1 MPFNVTITNI
11 IPTITEAYKQQGYLP
26 RYFAARANH
35 INNEVFEITRRDYEV
50 FLDNSYVMVGHLNWT
65 IKGKLDD
72 HTLWVYTGSPIY
84 DDAAESPQRG
94 TDPIIIPGLLT
105 QNRAAVKFLS
115 KRIPSLQNRLTD
127 YREYYHGV

>member
-1 MPFNVTITNI
+1 MTFLVNITNTL
-11 IPTITEAYKQQGYLP
+11 PTITEVHKQNGVLP

-35 INNEVFEITRRDYEV
+35 INNEVFEITSRDYEV

-94 TDPIIIPGLLT
+94 TEPIIIPGLLT

-115 KRIPSLQNRLTD
+115 KRIPSLENRLIN
-127 YREYYHGV
+127 YQEFYIGV

>member
-35 INNEVFEITRRDYEV
+35 INNEVFEITRRDYEG

-65 IKGKLDD
+65 IIGKLDD
-72 HTLWVYTGSPIY
+72 HT
-84 DDAAESPQRG
+84 
-94 TDPIIIPGLLT
+94 
-105 QNRAAVKFLS
+105 
-115 KRIPSLQNRLTD
+115 
-127 YREYYHGV
+127 